1 MVRTLSK
8 TIKRSGL
15 LSSNFG
21 FLMRKLIFLLLIFN
35 ATITKAQY
43 VDINAIEIPIG
54 YYTSEGQKKTVYAV
68 TSADTSEIKA
78 VAIIPTLL
86 LNKRMDLH
94 NKRIIIPYNNS
105 NIEKL
110 EQVKAKYAEWT
121 QIAIKEK
128 APMMMKTIDIE
139 IPQIY
144 VLTYYI
150 AADRPRQDDYHIL
163 LNSRKFNFIIPN
175 RADKMPML
183 ELSLRGKDPSR
194 DGSEIVGSH
203 TFYAVSEIEELLSLI
218 EPDSL
223 KGKIKNKTIDKL
235 FK

>member
-1 MVRTLSK
+1 
-8 TIKRSGL
+8 
-15 LSSNFG
+15 
-21 FLMRKLIFLLLIFN
+21 MRRVLFLLLILN

-54 YYTSEGQKKTVYAV
+54 FYTSEGQKRTVYAV

-86 LNKRMDLH
+86 LNKRMELH
-94 NKRIIIPYNNS
+94 NKRIIIPYNNN

-139 IPQIY
+139 IPQMY

-163 LNSRKFNFIIPN
+163 LDSRKYHFIIPN

-194 DGSEIVGSH
+194 GGSEIAGSH
-203 TFYAVSEIEELLSLI
+203 TFYGVSEIEELLSLI

-223 KGKIKNKTIDKL
+223 KRKIKDKTIDKL

>member
-1 MVRTLSK
+1 MKKV
-8 TIKRSGL
+8 
-15 LSSNFG
+15 
-21 FLMRKLIFLLLIFN
+21 IFLLLILN
-35 ATITKAQY
+35 TTLAMAQY
-43 VDINAIEIPIG
+43 VDVNAVEIPVG
-54 YYTSEGQKKTVYAV
+54 YYTSEGQKKMVYAV
-68 TSADTSEIKA
+68 TSSDTSEIKA

-94 NKRIIIPYNNS
+94 K
-105 NIEKL
+105 KL

-128 APMMMKTIDIE
+128 APMMIKTIDIE

-175 RADKMPML
+175 RADQMPML

-194 DGSEIVGSH
+194 DGSVIVGSH
-203 TFYAVSEIEELLSLI
+203 TFYAVSEIEELLTLI

>member
-1 MVRTLSK
+1 MKKV
-8 TIKRSGL
+8 
-15 LSSNFG
+15 
-21 FLMRKLIFLLLIFN
+21 IFLLLILN
-35 ATITKAQY
+35 TTLAMAQY
-43 VDINAIEIPIG
+43 VDVNAVEIPVG

-128 APMMMKTIDIE
+128 APMMIKTINIE

-163 LNSRKFNFIIPN
+163 LNSRKFNFIIPD

-203 TFYAVSEIEELLSLI
+203 TFYGVSEIEELLSLI

-223 KGKIKNKTIDKL
+223 KRKIKDKTIDKL

>member
-1 MVRTLSK
+1 
-8 TIKRSGL
+8 
-15 LSSNFG
+15 
-21 FLMRKLIFLLLIFN
+21 MRKVIFLLLILN
-35 ATITKAQY
+35 TTLAMAQY
-43 VDINAIEIPIG
+43 VDVNAIEIPVG

-128 APMMMKTIDIE
+128 APMMIKTIDIE

-163 LNSRKFNFIIPN
+163 LNSRKFNFIIPD

-203 TFYAVSEIEELLSLI
+203 TFYGVSEIEELLSLI
-218 EPDSL
+218 EPDCL

-235 FK
+235 FR

>member
-1 MVRTLSK
+1 
-8 TIKRSGL
+8 
-15 LSSNFG
+15 
-21 FLMRKLIFLLLIFN
+21 MRKVIFLLLILN
-35 ATITKAQY
+35 TTLAMAQY
-43 VDINAIEIPIG
+43 VDVNAIEIPVG

-128 APMMMKTIDIE
+128 APMMIKKINIE

-163 LNSRKFNFIIPN
+163 LNSRKFNFIIPD

-183 ELSLRGKDPSR
+183 ELSLRGKD
-194 DGSEIVGSH
+194 G
-203 TFYAVSEIEELLSLI
+203 AV
-218 EPDSL
+218 
-223 KGKIKNKTIDKL
+223 
-235 FK
+235 

>member
-1 MVRTLSK
+1 
-8 TIKRSGL
+8 
-15 LSSNFG
+15 
-21 FLMRKLIFLLLIFN
+21 MRKVIFLLLILN
-35 ATITKAQY
+35 TTLAMAQY
-43 VDINAIEIPIG
+43 VDVNAIEIPVG

-128 APMMMKTIDIE
+128 APMMIKTIDIE

-163 LNSRKFNFIIPN
+163 LNSRKFNFIIPD

-203 TFYAVSEIEELLSLI
+203 TFYGVSEIEELLSLI

>member
-1 MVRTLSK
+1 MKKVL
-8 TIKRSGL
+8 
-15 LSSNFG
+15 
-21 FLMRKLIFLLLIFN
+21 FLLLILN
-35 ATITKAQY
+35 TTLAMAQY
-43 VDINAIEIPIG
+43 VDVNAVEIPVG

-110 EQVKAKYAEWT
+110 EQMKAKYAEWT

-128 APMMMKTIDIE
+128 APMMIKTIDIE

-163 LNSRKFNFIIPN
+163 LNNRKFNFIIPD

-203 TFYAVSEIEELLSLI
+203 TFYGVSEIEELLSLI

-223 KGKIKNKTIDKL
+223 KRKIKDKTIDKL

>member
-1 MVRTLSK
+1 MKKV
-8 TIKRSGL
+8 
-15 LSSNFG
+15 
-21 FLMRKLIFLLLIFN
+21 IFLLLILNTTF
-35 ATITKAQY
+35 AMAQY
-43 VDINAIEIPIG
+43 VDVNAVEIPVG

-128 APMMMKTIDIE
+128 APMMIKTIDIE

-163 LNSRKFNFIIPN
+163 LNSRKFNFIIPD

-203 TFYAVSEIEELLSLI
+203 TFYGVSEIEELLSLI

-223 KGKIKNKTIDKL
+223 KRKIKDKTIDKL

>member
-1 MVRTLSK
+1 MKKV
-8 TIKRSGL
+8 
-15 LSSNFG
+15 
-21 FLMRKLIFLLLIFN
+21 IFLLLILN
-35 ATITKAQY
+35 TSLAMAQY
-43 VDINAIEIPIG
+43 VDVNAVEIPVG

-94 NKRIIIPYNNS
+94 NKRIIIPYDNS

-110 EQVKAKYAEWT
+110 EQVKAKYSEWT

-163 LNSRKFNFIIPN
+163 LNSRKFSFIIPD

-203 TFYAVSEIEELLSLI
+203 TFYGVSEIEELLSLI

-223 KGKIKNKTIDKL
+223 KRKIKNKTIDKL

>member
-1 MVRTLSK
+1 MKKV
-8 TIKRSGL
+8 
-15 LSSNFG
+15 
-21 FLMRKLIFLLLIFN
+21 IFLLLILN
-35 ATITKAQY
+35 TTLAMAQY
-43 VDINAIEIPIG
+43 VDVNAVEIPVG

-68 TSADTSEIKA
+68 TSSDTSEIKA

-128 APMMMKTIDIE
+128 APMMIKTIDIE

-163 LNSRKFNFIIPN
+163 LNNRKFNFIIPD

-203 TFYAVSEIEELLSLI
+203 TFYGVSEIEELLSLI

>member
-1 MVRTLSK
+1 MKKV
-8 TIKRSGL
+8 
-15 LSSNFG
+15 
-21 FLMRKLIFLLLIFN
+21 IFLLLILNTTF
-35 ATITKAQY
+35 AMAQY
-43 VDINAIEIPIG
+43 VDVNAVEIPVG

-110 EQVKAKYAEWT
+110 EQMKAKYAEWT

-128 APMMMKTIDIE
+128 APMMIKTIDIE

-163 LNSRKFNFIIPN
+163 LNSRKFNFIIPD

-203 TFYAVSEIEELLSLI
+203 TFYDVSEIEELLSLI

-223 KGKIKNKTIDKL
+223 KRKIKDKTIDKL

>member
-1 MVRTLSK
+1 MKKV
-8 TIKRSGL
+8 
-15 LSSNFG
+15 
-21 FLMRKLIFLLLIFN
+21 IFLLLILNTTF
-35 ATITKAQY
+35 AMAQY
-43 VDINAIEIPIG
+43 VDVNAIEIPVG

-128 APMMMKTIDIE
+128 APMMIKTIDIE

-163 LNSRKFNFIIPN
+163 LNSRKFNFIIPD

-223 KGKIKNKTIDKL
+223 KRKIKDKTIDKL

>member
-1 MVRTLSK
+1 MKKVL
-8 TIKRSGL
+8 
-15 LSSNFG
+15 
-21 FLMRKLIFLLLIFN
+21 FLLLILN
-35 ATITKAQY
+35 TTLAMAQY
-43 VDINAIEIPIG
+43 VDVNAVEIPVG

-128 APMMMKTIDIE
+128 APMMIKTIDIE

-163 LNSRKFNFIIPN
+163 LNNRKFNFIIPD

-203 TFYAVSEIEELLSLI
+203 TFYGVSEIEELLSLI

-223 KGKIKNKTIDKL
+223 KRKIKDKTIDKL

>member
-1 MVRTLSK
+1 
-8 TIKRSGL
+8 
-15 LSSNFG
+15 
-21 FLMRKLIFLLLIFN
+21 MRKVIFLLLILN
-35 ATITKAQY
+35 TTLAMAQY
-43 VDINAIEIPIG
+43 VDVNAIEIPVG
-54 YYTSEGQKKTVYAV
+54 YYTSEGQKKTVYVV

-128 APMMMKTIDIE
+128 APMMIKKIDIE

-163 LNSRKFNFIIPN
+163 LNSRKFNFIIPD

-203 TFYAVSEIEELLSLI
+203 TFYDVSEIEELLSLI
-218 EPDSL
+218 EPDCL

-235 FK
+235 FR

>member
-1 MVRTLSK
+1 MKKV
-8 TIKRSGL
+8 
-15 LSSNFG
+15 
-21 FLMRKLIFLLLIFN
+21 IFLLLILN
-35 ATITKAQY
+35 TTLAMAQY
-43 VDINAIEIPIG
+43 VDVNAVEIPVG

-128 APMMMKTIDIE
+128 APMMIKTIDIE

-163 LNSRKFNFIIPN
+163 LNSRKFNFIIPD

-203 TFYAVSEIEELLSLI
+203 TFYGVSEIEELLSLI

-223 KGKIKNKTIDKL
+223 KRKIKDKTIDKL

>member
-1 MVRTLSK
+1 MERTLSK

-21 FLMRKLIFLLLIFN
+21 FLMRILIFLLLIFN

-128 APMMMKTIDIE
+128 APMMIKTIDIE

-163 LNSRKFNFIIPN
+163 LNSRKFNFIIPD

-223 KGKIKNKTIDKL
+223 KRKIKDKTIDKL

>member
-1 MVRTLSK
+1 
-8 TIKRSGL
+8 
-15 LSSNFG
+15 
-21 FLMRKLIFLLLIFN
+21 MRKVIFLLLILN
-35 ATITKAQY
+35 TTLAMAQY
-43 VDINAIEIPIG
+43 VDVNAIEIPVG

-128 APMMMKTIDIE
+128 APMMIKKINIE

-163 LNSRKFNFIIPN
+163 LNSRKFNFIIPD

-203 TFYAVSEIEELLSLI
+203 TFYGVSEIEELLSLI

-223 KGKIKNKTIDKL
+223 KRKIKDKTIDKL

>member
-1 MVRTLSK
+1 M
-8 TIKRSGL
+8 
-15 LSSNFG
+15 
-21 FLMRKLIFLLLIFN
+21 
-35 ATITKAQY
+35 AQY
-43 VDINAIEIPIG
+43 VDVNAVEIPVG

-105 NIEKL
+105 NIKKL

-128 APMMMKTIDIE
+128 APMMIKTIDIE

-175 RADKMPML
+175 RTDQMPML

-203 TFYAVSEIEELLSLI
+203 TFYAVSEIEELLTLI

-223 KGKIKNKTIDKL
+223 KGRIKNKTIDKL